1 MYRNWKSAA
10 ALGLAVLLG
19 CMMPMS
25 TMLAAEEDAETTEAS
40 VPENDAFHEEE
51 NVSGSETV
59 TDEEGMPGDETV
71 TDEEGMPSDETVTDE
86 EGMPD
91 DETVTDEEGMPGDEN
106 VSDGESVD
114 GIRSADIMTVPASDL
129 SAESDSVESA
139 EAPEIFIKRGDEN
152 KACSLGGAIS
162 LEYMGYQDTLFDVSV
177 GGSDSGIPFYCHTD
191 KVTDV
196 EAGAKTED
204 QMGTLFWGQKETSP
218 ISIMPNKGDGCYVAY
233 VKVEAG
239 GQTYY
244 ARSNG
249 IVVDTKKPVIKGV
262 EEGKTYPEGT
272 LFQVED
278 ANLDKVLV
286 NEQEAAPE
294 NGSYKVAAN
303 GTSCVIR
310 AIDKAGHESTCSITV
325 SGTVTPKPEE
335 PKPEEPK
342 PEEPK
347 PETGYTI
354 SKSGEYELKVGVKYH
369 LAEGKWKVDGDK
381 SVYQGGRDFYVPANG
396 SYQFSK

>member
-59 TDEEGMPGDETV
+59 TDEEGMPD
-71 TDEEGMPSDETVTDE
+71 DETVTDE

-342 PEEPK
+342 PE
-347 PETGYTI
+347 TGYTI

>member
-1 MYRNWKSAA
+1 
-10 ALGLAVLLG
+10 
-19 CMMPMS
+19 
-25 TMLAAEEDAETTEAS
+25 
-40 VPENDAFHEEE
+40 
-51 NVSGSETV
+51 
-59 TDEEGMPGDETV
+59 MPGDETV